1 MDCPIQQLL
10 LLFYGLG
17 SWNWWS
23 RSTHS
28 IDVFYWP
35 LLIMNLN
42 DVTRFCYMWHVNINY
57 LVYSCSLYF
66 SVCRGLDNSF
76 LVDFTWVEQTVDS
89 VTTVVTSVTA
99 ECWNVDSVPT
109 LSCLLTVTILLKA
122 AALMSGELREDVW
135 KGGGRQVTLTHL
147 GSLGNNL
154 KYKLGFKW
162 DTIMLILNKLDVHK
176 NTMCFVDEIWA
187 KKLIRL

>member
-1 MDCPIQQLL
+1 MEQE
-10 LLFYGLG
+10 
-17 SWNWWS
+17 
-23 RSTHS
+23 HS
-28 IDVFYWP
+28 SNVFDWP
-35 LLIMNLN
+35 LLIMNFN
-42 DVTRFCYMWHVNINY
+42 DVTTFCCYMWHVNINC
-57 LVYSCSLYF
+57 LVYSLYF

-76 LVDFTWVEQTVDS
+76 LVDFTSVEQTVDS

-109 LSCLLTVTILLKA
+109 LSPHLTVTMLLKA

-147 GSLGNNL
+147 GSLGKNL

-162 DTIMLILNKLDVHK
+162 DTIMLILNILKVHK
-176 NTMCFVDEIWA
+176 ILCSL
-187 KKLIRL
+187 LIR

>member
-10 LLFYGLG
+10 LLLYGLG

-23 RSTHS
+23 RSTHP
-28 IDVFYWP
+28 IDVFDRS
-35 LLIMNLN
+35 LLIMNFN
-42 DVTRFCYMWHVNINY
+42 DVTTFCCYMWHVNINC
-57 LVYSCSLYF
+57 LVYSLYF

-109 LSCLLTVTILLKA
+109 LSPHLTVTMLLKA

-147 GSLGNNL
+147 GSLGKNL

-162 DTIMLILNKLDVHK
+162 DTMLILNKLNVYK
-176 NTMCFVDEIWA
+176 NTMCFVDEVEN
-187 KKLIRL
+187 

>member
-1 MDCPIQQLL
+1 MMSL
-10 LLFYGLG
+10 
-17 SWNWWS
+17 
-23 RSTHS
+23 
-28 IDVFYWP
+28 
-35 LLIMNLN
+35 
-42 DVTRFCYMWHVNINY
+42 TRFCCYMWHVNINC
-57 LVYSCSLYF
+57 LVYSLYF
-66 SVCRGLDNSF
+66 SVCRGFDNSF

-109 LSCLLTVTILLKA
+109 LSPHLTVTMLLKA

-147 GSLGNNL
+147 GSLGKNL

-162 DTIMLILNKLDVHK
+162 DTMLILNKLNVHK
-176 NTMCFVDEIWA
+176 NTMCFVDEVEN
-187 KKLIRL
+187 

>member
-1 MDCPIQQLL
+1 MMSL
-10 LLFYGLG
+10 
-17 SWNWWS
+17 
-23 RSTHS
+23 RSATC
-28 IDVFYWP
+28 D
-35 LLIMNLN
+35 
-42 DVTRFCYMWHVNINY
+42 MWISTIWCIHVH
-57 LVYSCSLYF
+57 F

-147 GSLGNNL
+147 GSLGKNL

-176 NTMCFVDEIWA
+176 NTMCFVDEIWD
-187 KKLIRL
+187 KN